1 MNDLGRPAQLWVR
14 LPFEE
19 HTVGQDWWYM
29 STTPTVKL
37 RQEDHD
43 ANLGYEAR
51 NSLKIAK
58 LFHTGDL
65 RELVLNDGIRIL

>member
-1 MNDLGRPAQLWVR
+1 M
-14 LPFEE
+14 
-19 HTVGQDWWYM
+19 GQDWWYM